1 MEKDFSHKYQLSKLF
16 RQIRNQIAAH
26 AQKGVKCPL
35 KESVSPYKNTGDV
48 FLIQMPGSYL

>member
-1 MEKDFSHKYQLSKLF
+1 MGKDFSHKYQLSKLF
-16 RQIRNQIAAH
+16 RRIRNQIAAH